1 MPPKELYFTT
11 TRSMTDFIAFA
22 RAYGVLI
29 SSMPPLG
36 VWRRFP
42 TESKP
47 HHRNGAIK
55 WMGDYG
61 FVCDW
66 ATGGEVH
73 VWKSDAEVRI
83 DHDKI
88 RRLAQEAE
96 RKRLQQQEEAAK
108 KAQAILAKCNYGYHP
123 YLVSKGF
130 PEEQGNIWKSDD
142 GLILVIPMRVGHR
155 LVGCQLIRE
164 DGSKKFLAGQRTSNA
179 ELVLDGFT
187 KGIDVLVEGYATGL
201 AVRKAMKKINNNC
214 RIHITFSA
222 GNMFKVAETLPMGFI
237 VADHDASMTGEKTAQ
252 KTGWPYF
259 LPPDVG
265 FDFNDHFM
273 KYGLVKA
280 EGDLRKKLLEFTRE
294 GKIKPFR

>member
-108 KAQAILAKCNYGYHP
+108 KAQWILSQCQYGHHP
-123 YLVSKGF
+123 YLAAKGF
-130 PEEQGNIWKSDD
+130 PDEQANIWKSDV

-164 DGSKKFLAGQRTSNA
+164 DGGKRFLFGQRTSNA
-179 ELVLDGFT
+179 EYIMDA
-187 KGIDVLVEGYATGL
+187 KGPHILCEGYATAL
-201 AVRKAMKKINNNC
+201 SIKQALMALKRKFTLHVC
-214 RIHITFSA
+214 FSA
-222 GNMFKVAETLPMGFI
+222 GNMKKVAETLPSGFV
-237 VADHDASMTGEKTAQ
+237 VADHDASQTGQRTAEEI
-252 KTGWPYF
+252 GWPWWM
-259 LPPDVG
+259 PPEIG
-265 FDFNDHFM
+265 DFNDFAQQVKTFKASQALNKLFM
-273 KYGLVKA
+273 RA
-280 EGDLRKKLLEFTRE
+280 A
-294 GKIKPFR
+294 